1 MMIQLIQTNNIKE
14 AGVENQ
20 ETKSNLKIIKI
31 LNKKTIADITIK
43 LKRIILIMKI
53 NKQKKYQRKKD
64 RGLATNQVFQ
74 KLFNLS

>member
-1 MMIQLIQTNNIKE
+1 MMIKSIQTNNIKE

-43 LKRIILIMKI
+43 
-53 NKQKKYQRKKD
+53 
-64 RGLATNQVFQ
+64 
-74 KLFNLS
+74 